1 MLGDGRRGDPV
12 FLAVATQGGAS
23 ARPTGEGAGQEPSVR
38 APQIPASIPET
49 LRVFANRCLFAVGP
63 WDHFQ
68 GL

>member
-1 MLGDGRRGDPV
+1 MLGDGRREDPV
-12 FLAVATQGGAS
+12 FPAVATQGGAS
-23 ARPTGEGAGQEPSVR
+23 ARPTREGAGQEALVR
-38 APQIPASIPET
+38 APQIPASVPEA